1 MMEEREFEQRVRAC
15 TPRLFR
21 VCYAILPERADR
33 DDAIQEALLK
43 AWRRRG
49 TLRDEAV
56 FETWLTRIAIN
67 ECKSMLRRRRRM
79 PVAELDEQIPAS
91 GDAIPDLALH
101 NALQGL
107 ELKLRMPAVLHYA
120 EGYTM
125 AETARLLG
133 IPVGTVKHRLERAK
147 TILKERLKEE

>member
-1 MMEEREFEQRVRAC
+1 MEEREFEQRVRAC
-15 TPRLFR
+15 TSRLFR

-107 ELKLRMPAVLHYA
+107 ELKLRMPVVLHYA

-133 IPVGTVKHRLERAK
+133 IPVGTAKHRLEQAK

>member
-1 MMEEREFEQRVRAC
+1 MMEEREFERRVRAC

-79 PVAELDEQIPAS
+79 PVAELDERIPAS

-107 ELKLRMPAVLHYA
+107 ELKLRMPVVLHYA

-125 AETARLLG
+125 TETARLLG
-133 IPVGTVKHRLERAK
+133 IPVGTAKHRLEQAK

>member
-1 MMEEREFEQRVRAC
+1 MEEREFERRVRAC

-33 DDAIQEALLK
+33 DDAI
-43 AWRRRG
+43 
-49 TLRDEAV
+49 
-56 FETWLTRIAIN
+56 
-67 ECKSMLRRRRRM
+67 
-79 PVAELDEQIPAS
+79 
-91 GDAIPDLALH
+91 PDLALH

-107 ELKLRMPAVLHYA
+107 ELKLRMPVVLHYA

-133 IPVGTVKHRLERAK
+133 IPVGTAKHRLERAK
-147 TILKERLKEE
+147 TILKEQLKEE